1 MLSWGVFANPE
12 YLYLLLFVP
21 LFFVLFILRLRADR
35 RRLKNYMQTSC
46 LKTAL
51 GSSFYQNRV
60 IRHSLLLALFLFLI
74 LGLARPRSTKE
85 VKEVT
90 VGGGEVMIL
99 ADVSNSMLVE
109 DVSGF
114 SRLDVM
120 KKELDKLI
128 TRLAGHRVGLISFA
142 GSSLLVSPLTLD
154 HLALKLFVKSLVPG
168 QHSVQGTDLNGAL
181 LSAKRAFKRGGVQAP
196 NTEQVL
202 IIVSDGGEQNEK
214 PILES
219 IEGME
224 NTQIIALGVGTSLGG
239 MIPLYNEKGKKVGYK
254 KDRKG
259 EPVVSRFNEG
269 VLKKMALVSKGVFYT
284 LSPGGGA
291 VEKISIQAKG
301 ESKQT
306 QNVYKELYQYF
317 VFMAFCFGL
326 LWGVPFFIFLQK
338 QDYRL

>member
-1 MLSWGVFANPE
+1 MLNWGVFANPE

-21 LFFVLFILRLRADR
+21 VFFILFILRLKMDH
-35 RRLKNYMQTSC
+35 RRLKNYMQSAC
-46 LKTAL
+46 LKSAL
-51 GSSFYQNRV
+51 GSSFYQKRV
-60 IRHSLLLALFLFLI
+60 IRHFLLLAMFLFLI

-90 VGGGEVMIL
+90 VGGAEVMIL

-109 DVSGF
+109 DVNGF

-142 GSSLLVSPLTLD
+142 GSSLLISPLTLD
-154 HLALKLFVKSLVPG
+154 HLALKLFVKSLSPG
-168 QHSVQGTDLNGAL
+168 QHSVQGTDLSGAL
-181 LSAKRAFKRGGVQAP
+181 LSAKRALKRGGTQAP

-214 PILES
+214 PILEI
-219 IEGME
+219 IEGMKK
-224 NTQIIALGVGTSLGG
+224 TQIISLGVGTFLGG
-239 MIPLYNEKGKKVGYK
+239 MIPLYNERGDKIGYK

-259 EPVVSRFNEG
+259 EPIVSRFNEE
-269 VLKKMALVSKGVFYT
+269 VLKKIALVSKGVFYN
-284 LSPGGGA
+284 LSPGVEA
-291 VEKISIQAKG
+291 VEKIRIQAKG

-306 QNVYKELYQYF
+306 QNIYKELYQYF
-317 VFMAFCFGL
+317 VFIAFCFGL
-326 LWGVPFFIFLQK
+326 LWGIPFSIFLQK
-338 QDYRL
+338 QDHRP